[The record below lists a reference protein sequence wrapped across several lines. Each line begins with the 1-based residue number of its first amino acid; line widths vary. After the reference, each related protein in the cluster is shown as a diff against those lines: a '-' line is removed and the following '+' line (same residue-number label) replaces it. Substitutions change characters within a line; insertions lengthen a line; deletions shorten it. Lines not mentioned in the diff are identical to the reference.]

1 MSLQRRFLALAAPLA
16 LACVP
21 AAATAATP
29 ADGAIVFSH
38 ARYDAAGI
46 ATRSHLLLDDGGRV
60 RVLTPSV
67 AGTFDRLPGWSP
79 DGSRIVFERTTSTA
93 KGGQRTH
100 LYSVDRRT
108 GRIRALTRGVGS
120 YLAPAWGP
128 GSRIAYVAR
137 TATRDCLGVMG
148 AGGAPRRNLFCVAAP
163 IRLEQPSW
171 SGDGRALLVAA
182 GAWIGRMDP
191 QWHALAY
198 RVDTGS
204 GASTKL
210 LDLTTYE
217 ERRIAFSPDGS
228 RGVLADVVPNTLTL
242 VDFASGTRRDLG
254 VGYAPRWSR
263 DGLRIAY
270 TGEVYDDGAGGF
282 RYYNPLYVMDRNG
295 AHARRVTAGRTGDVA
310 WLAADWSRD
319 GSRVLATRRSFRDP
333 ALVQPLHALRIVDV
347 ASGSALARPAGYA
360 VPGAW
365 FER

>member
-1 MSLQRRFLALAAPLA
+1 MSLPRRFLALAAPLA

-29 ADGAIVFSH
+29 GGSAIVFSQ
-38 ARYDAAGI
+38 ARYDADGI

-79 DGSRIVFERTTSTA
+79 DGSRIVFERTAST
-93 KGGQRTH
+93 KGSQRTQ
-100 LYSVDRRT
+100 LYTIDRRT
-108 GRIRALTRGVGS
+108 GRTRALTHGAGGF
-120 YLAPAWGP
+120 LAPAWGP
-128 GSRIAYVAR
+128 DGRIAYVAR
-137 TATRDCLGVMG
+137 SATRDCLGVMG

-171 SGDGRALLVAA
+171 SADGRNLLVAA

-191 QWHALAY
+191 QWRALAY
-198 RVDTGS
+198 RVNARS
-204 GASTKL
+204 GGSTKL
-210 LDLTTYE
+210 LDLTMYE
-217 ERRIAFSPDGS
+217 ERRITFSPDGS

-242 VDFASGTRRDLG
+242 VDFATGARREVGT
-254 VGYAPRWSR
+254 GYAPRWSR

-282 RYYNPLYVMDRNG
+282 RYYNPLFVMDRNG
-295 AHARRVTAGRTGDVA
+295 AHARRVTAGRTADVA

-319 GSRVLATRRSFRDP
+319 GSQVLATRRSFRDP
-333 ALVQPLHALRIVDV
+333 ALVQPRHALRIVDV
-347 ASGSALARPAGYA
+347 ASGSVLARRAGYA

-365 FER
+365 FEP